1 MGDHL
6 LTVELSGYINYLDKE
21 NPSQPKKVLKVG
33 TQLHIHLSFF
43 TKRGAYLEYCI
54 KNVNVPLFVLG
65 LNICTWPFLETS
77 VRHLI
82 SWGSSHTFGIHEVP
96 SSWEKSFSHEERFFW
111 VEKKKPGLRA
121 LDMPIDGTN
130 NICD

>member
-1 MGDHL
+1 MFCIREFTFDDSIEHQQLACLWMGDHL

-82 SWGSSHTFGIHEVP
+82 S
-96 SSWEKSFSHEERFFW
+96 
-111 VEKKKPGLRA
+111 
-121 LDMPIDGTN
+121 
-130 NICD
+130 